1 MNVLGI
7 DVGGSGI
14 KAAPVDVVS
23 GRLVVE
29 RHKVATPQPAT
40 PAAIVAS
47 VAELA
52 ARFDTRGR
60 VGVAV
65 PAVVKDGVAQTAANI
80 DPAWIGCDIGRSLCD
95 GLVRPVVA
103 LNDADAAGL
112 AEMRFGAGRERPGTV
127 ILLTLGTGIGSAVFV
142 NGVLLPN
149 TELGHIDIRGK
160 AAEKRAAAQVRKN
173 EGLSWPAWASRLS
186 EVLVTIEQLLWPDLF
201 ILGGGVSSRHEKFL
215 PLLACRTEVVPAAL
229 GNDAGIVGAA
239 LAAGVIDEDS
249 LR

>member
-1 MNVLGI
+1 MNMLGI

-14 KAAPVDVVS
+14 KGAPVDLAA
-23 GRLVVE
+23 GRLAVE
-29 RHKVATPQPAT
+29 RHKVPTPQPAT
-40 PAAIVAS
+40 PTAIVAS
-47 VAELA
+47 VVELA

-65 PAVVKDGVAQTAANI
+65 PAVVKHGIARTAANI
-80 DPAWIGCDIGRSLCD
+80 DPAWIGCDIGRSLSD
-95 GLVRPVVA
+95 AMGRPVVA

-112 AEMRFGAGRERPGTV
+112 AEMRFGAGRDRPGTV

-160 AAEKRAAAQVRKN
+160 AAERRAAAQVRKT
-173 EGLSWPAWASRLS
+173 EGLSWPGWASRLT
-186 EVLVTIEQLLWPDLF
+186 EVLVSIEQLLWPDLF

-215 PLLACRTEVVPAAL
+215 PLLDCRTEVVPAAL

-239 LAAGVIDEDS
+239 LAAGGIDEGS
-249 LR
+249 PS